1 MPRKSAL
8 NDIDSDL
15 VNRRRQMQ
23 NLAWIAVLGVLL
35 AAPLLCVAGPE
46 QDLQAFRAFFH
57 QRYPDVKFEEFANGV
72 YAIDPVLR
80 ANWEAIEEFP
90 PYELYIDSGKKL
102 FERPFKNGKGYAGCF
117 PSGGIGIAQNYPQWD
132 KQLGKVLTLAAA
144 INRCREKNAEKPLRY
159 GKGEL
164 VDILTYM
171 VFTSRGKPTN
181 VVIPKDDPRALAAY
195 NAGKQFYFARQ
206 GQLNFSC
213 SGCHIQ
219 STGQLLR
226 ANRLSPALGQTTNWP
241 SYRSQWGAMGT
252 LHRRYRGCLQQVRA
266 KTLKYQSEEYS
277 NLEYFHTYISNG
289 IPLNGP
295 SIRQ

>member
-1 MPRKSAL
+1 MSRKSAL
-8 NDIDSDL
+8 NDTGSDL
-15 VNRRRQMQ
+15 VSRRRRIK
-23 NLAWIAVLGVLL
+23 NLAWITVLGVLL
-35 AAPLLCVAGPE
+35 AAPSLCVASPE
-46 QDLQAFRAFFH
+46 EDLQAFRAFFQKRH
-57 QRYPDVKFEEFANGV
+57 PDVKFEEFANGI
-72 YAIDPVLR
+72 YAIDPVMR

-102 FERPFKNGKGYAGCF
+102 FEKPFKNGKGYAGCF
-117 PSGGIGIAQNYPQWD
+117 PNGGLGIAQNYPQWD
-132 KQLGKVLTLAAA
+132 KQLAKVLTLAAA

-164 VDILTYM
+164 ADILAYM
-171 VFTSRGKPTN
+171 AFTSRGNPTN
-181 VVIPKDDPRALAAY
+181 VLIPKDDPRALAAY
-195 NAGKQFYFARQ
+195 NAGKQFYFARR

-213 SGCHIQ
+213 SGCHLQ
-219 STGQLLR
+219 ATGQLLR

-241 SYRSQWGAMGT
+241 AYRSRWGAMGT

-266 KTLKYQSEEYS
+266 KPFKYQSEEYS

-295 SIRQ
+295 STRQ